1 MARCPRLI
9 PKPSNSAVTW
19 MEVDMKKLNQTRLV
33 SLGRVSSLTRAIFD
47 GKHQEPGSLIY
58 RYTV

>member
-1 MARCPRLI
+1 
-9 PKPSNSAVTW
+9 

>member
-1 MARCPRLI
+1 MALGPRLI
-9 PKPSNSAVTW
+9 PKPPNSAVTE
-19 MEVDMKKLNQTRLV
+19 MEVDMKKLNHNRLV